1 MRSACSANDP
11 GKTRISV
18 QYRTKQGR
26 VYEITRGSD
35 VLALCICHPEVDSGN
50 WHVEARLGTGPGAVV
65 ADGWGITPTAA
76 LSATALA
83 WTSQIPVLTVFDWDA
98 VTREL
103 RGVHAV

>member
-1 MRSACSANDP
+1 MRSASPANDP

-18 QYRTKQGR
+18 QYRTKQGK

-35 VLALCICHPEVDSGN
+35 VLALCISYPEVDSGN

-65 ADGWGITPTAA
+65 ADGWGITATAA

-83 WTSQIPVLTVFDWDA
+83 WISQTPMLTVFDWDA